1 MFEWSFKEADKIK
14 GWRKDAI
21 KDLVEDEHTVPSM
34 DDLHQAALG
43 RDEYFANNA
52 YKAMML
58 KNQAIVLAVILVS
71 VLAICLWRFKVQEEG
86 PPMAITVG
94 LFGILGGTVSA
105 ITSVPRSL
113 ESTRIPE
120 MSMSF
125 QVTLLR
131 LFMGGASAFVLFIL
145 LTSDLADQ
153 VLSGIFAQGLAEAI
167 KSADSSTLYFIAFC
181 AGFSERLVKRA
192 VEVVAGR

>member
-34 DDLHQAALG
+34 EDLHQAALV

-58 KNQAIVLAVILVS
+58 KNQAVVLAVILVS
-71 VLAICLWRFKVQEEG
+71 VLAICLWRFNVQEEG
-86 PPMAITVG
+86 LPMTITVG

-131 LFMGGASAFVLFIL
+131 LFMVIPAEPASKPV
-145 LTSDLADQ
+145 
-153 VLSGIFAQGLAEAI
+153 IF
-167 KSADSSTLYFIAFC
+167 C
-181 AGFSERLVKRA
+181 
-192 VEVVAGR
+192 